1 MKNMSRTKICENLND
16 TYSFAE
22 NLAQELQA
30 GDVIALYGNLGAG
43 KTAFVQGIAIGLG
56 YSEPVTSP
64 TYALWQIYEGG
75 RLTIHHFDLYRLD
88 TVEQVYAIGFYDA
101 VDSDGV
107 TLIEWPERLGDE
119 LPVPRIN
126 VYINRIDE
134 EKRNICVEGLK

>member
-1 MKNMSRTKICENLND
+1 MKNMIRTKICENLND

-64 TYALWQIYEGG
+64 TYSLWQIYEGG

-134 EKRNICVEGLK
+134 EKRSICVEGLK

>member
-1 MKNMSRTKICENLND
+1 MIRTKICENLND

-22 NLAQELQA
+22 NFAQELQA

-43 KTAFVQGIAIGLG
+43 KTAFVQGVAIGLG

-64 TYALWQIYEGG
+64 TYSLWQIYEGG

-134 EKRNICVEGLK
+134 EKRSICVEGLK

>member
-1 MKNMSRTKICENLND
+1 MIRTKICENLND
-16 TYSFAE
+16 TYCFAE

-64 TYALWQIYEGG
+64 TYSLWQIYEGG

-134 EKRNICVEGLK
+134 EKRSICVEGLK

>member
-1 MKNMSRTKICENLND
+1 MIRTKICENLND
-16 TYSFAE
+16 TYCFAE

-43 KTAFVQGIAIGLG
+43 KTAFVQGIALGLG

-64 TYALWQIYEGG
+64 TYSLWQIYEGG

-134 EKRNICVEGLK
+134 EKRSICVEGLK

>member
-1 MKNMSRTKICENLND
+1 MIRTKICENLND

-64 TYALWQIYEGG
+64 TYSLWQIYEGG

-134 EKRNICVEGLK
+134 EKRSICVEGLK